1 MAEMSDGQRDEFL
14 AGKRYGILTTLRADG
29 SPVAVPV
36 WYGWD
41 GRSLKMFT
49 HVSTSKIKRIRRD
62 PRASVLVANAV
73 GELEA
78 WVAFDGAIV
87 VHDEGGIE
95 LALNLADKYWDV
107 DNPER
112 ASTLDEWR
120 RLGSGWRLLELT
132 PEVIRTHVG

>member
-1 MAEMSDGQRDEFL
+1 MAEMSNAQRDEFL
-14 AGKRYGILTTLRADG
+14 AGKRYAILTTLRADG

-49 HVSTSKIKRIRRD
+49 HVSTQKMKRIRRD
-62 PRASVLVANAV
+62 PRATVLVANTF

-87 VHDEGGIE
+87 IHEDGGLE
-95 LALNLADKYWDV
+95 LALNLADKYWEV

-112 ASTLDEWR
+112 AATLDEWR
-120 RLGSGWRLLELT
+120 DSVPAGVCWS
-132 PEVIRTHVG
+132 